1 MIVHKQ
7 NIDNNFK
14 IIIIVF
20 RYYIIKTVVNIAQ

>member
-20 RYYIIKTVVNIAQ
+20 RYYIKTVVNIAQ